1 MFDLFHHR
9 IERVCLI
16 DIITNSYHAY
26 YFLETNPSCH
36 VTIIFIFHFYQIII
50 KRDRFVVAIFCKCIL
65 AFFVY
70 RVKVFFVYFCPK
82 LSVIKFTFAYDL
94 VIIVTPKGKRS
105 LRRVDENQ
113 DMHTQDGILRMAD
126 VVEAPFGSEVCT
138 TLGVPYRIQKPTLND
153 IVKGVKRQTQILYPK
168 DIGYICMRLGVGPN
182 RTVIEAGTGSGSL
195 TVALSWFSGT
205 TGKVHTF
212 EAREEFHKLA
222 RRNLEWAGVGQ
233 NVTMHCQDIAEG
245 FGDVTGADALFLDVR
260 TPWDYL
266 KHIPAAVTP
275 GAALAF
281 LLPTVDQVGKLLL
294 GLEQGPFDDV
304 EVCEILVR
312 RWKPIADRLRPEDRM
327 VAHTGFLI
335 FARHQERSAKW
346 DECRTASLGTRERKQ
361 EAARR
366 ERLGLDDME
375 TASEQIDE

>member
-1 MFDLFHHR
+1 MP
-9 IERVCLI
+9 
-16 DIITNSYHAY
+16 AY
-26 YFLETNPSCH
+26 G
-36 VTIIFIFHFYQIII
+36 
-50 KRDRFVVAIFCKCIL
+50 
-65 AFFVY
+65 
-70 RVKVFFVYFCPK
+70 
-82 LSVIKFTFAYDL
+82 DL

-195 TVALSWFSGT
+195 TVALSWFSGP

-222 RRNLEWAGVGQ
+222 RRNLEWAVVGQ

-245 FGDVTGADALFLDVR
+245 FGGVTGADALFLDVR

>member
-1 MFDLFHHR
+1 MP
-9 IERVCLI
+9 
-16 DIITNSYHAY
+16 AY
-26 YFLETNPSCH
+26 G
-36 VTIIFIFHFYQIII
+36 
-50 KRDRFVVAIFCKCIL
+50 
-65 AFFVY
+65 
-70 RVKVFFVYFCPK
+70 
-82 LSVIKFTFAYDL
+82 DL

-222 RRNLEWAGVGQ
+222 RRNLEWAGGG
-233 NVTMHCQDIAEG
+233 AER
-245 FGDVTGADALFLDVR
+245 DHALSGHR
-260 TPWDYL
+260 
-266 KHIPAAVTP
+266 
-275 GAALAF
+275 G
-281 LLPTVDQVGKLLL
+281 
-294 GLEQGPFDDV
+294 
-304 EVCEILVR
+304 
-312 RWKPIADRLRPEDRM
+312 RLRRRDRRGRP
-327 VAHTGFLI
+327 VP
-335 FARHQERSAKW
+335 
-346 DECRTASLGTRERKQ
+346 
-361 EAARR
+361 
-366 ERLGLDDME
+366 
-375 TASEQIDE
+375 

>member
-1 MFDLFHHR
+1 MP
-9 IERVCLI
+9 
-16 DIITNSYHAY
+16 AY
-26 YFLETNPSCH
+26 G
-36 VTIIFIFHFYQIII
+36 
-50 KRDRFVVAIFCKCIL
+50 
-65 AFFVY
+65 
-70 RVKVFFVYFCPK
+70 
-82 LSVIKFTFAYDL
+82 DL

-281 LLPTVDQVGKLLL
+281 LLPTVD
-294 GLEQGPFDDV
+294 
-304 EVCEILVR
+304 
-312 RWKPIADRLRPEDRM
+312 
-327 VAHTGFLI
+327 HTGFLI

-366 ERLGLDDME
+366 ERLGLDGME